1 MVLKGKVE
9 YVCISEKKGIP
20 KKTVENIYLI
30 ENFGIKGDA
39 HASSFTH
46 RQVSFLAIESI
57 NKMREKGI
65 KVKDGGFAEN
75 IATSGINLLTLKIG
89 DRLSIGENAVLEVT
103 QLGKECHHKCA
114 IYYQAGYCIMPT
126 EGIFARVI
134 KSGEVKKGDQII
146 CEKNQ

>member
-1 MVLKGKVE
+1 MILKGIVE

-20 KKTVENIYLI
+20 KKTVDYIYLI
-30 ENFGIKGDA
+30 ENFGIRGDA
-39 HASSFTH
+39 HASPSTH
-46 RQVSFLAIESI
+46 RQVSLIAIESI
-57 NKMREKGI
+57 NKMRENGI
-65 KVKDGGFAEN
+65 KIKDGGFAEN
-75 IATSGINLLTLKIG
+75 IATSGINLSTLKIG
-89 DRLSIGENAVLEVT
+89 DRLLIGANAVLEVT

-146 CEKNQ
+146 CEKD